1 MNTINRRRFLSTSI
15 AAVASSP
22 LLIRHSWAKEA
33 IGKVIPIEASQMDE
47 NDYNPSLD
55 ALWKTFMEKDE
66 ACLAR
71 STFTDEEKNAFRYPR
86 YEHHYVCLATGYELI
101 KPRFHDEY
109 VFVSSCISPIEH
121 CLDRLEEYVR
131 RRNGEEPQMP
141 DHPLF
146 HLQASKGTLP
156 NTYGILAYYEQ
167 VDAVVGQLVNIPAH
181 GVVQLRRMLRR
192 SFDEGVIAVKASLRP
207 EYREQMS
214 DKDVEHVCR
223 AIHAHLLHAKYYSY
237 HSTMVAAAERRHAAK
252 IPSGGSRRSQ
262 S

>member
-192 SFDEGVIAVKASLRP
+192 SLDEGLMAVKASLRP

-223 AIHAHLLHAKYYSY
+223 AIHAHLQHARFYSY
-237 HSTMVAAAERRHAAK
+237 HSTMVAAAERRHAGM
-252 IPSGGSRRSQ
+252 ITTNRSRHPQ

>member
-1 MNTINRRRFLSTSI
+1 MSGPVDLHGRGKECLPVSTLR
-15 AAVASSP
+15 AP
-22 LLIRHSWAKEA
+22 LRMPGHGLWADQA
-33 IGKVIPIEASQMDE
+33 
-47 NDYNPSLD
+47 
-55 ALWKTFMEKDE
+55 
-66 ACLAR
+66 
-71 STFTDEEKNAFRYPR
+71 
-86 YEHHYVCLATGYELI
+86 
-101 KPRFHDEY
+101 RFHDEY

-146 HLQASKGTLP
+146 HIQASKGTLP

-167 VDAVVGQLVNIPAH
+167 VDAVVGQLVDVPAH

-192 SFDEGVIAVKASLRP
+192 SLDEGVMAVKASLRP
-207 EYREQMS
+207 KCREQMS